1 MKKTILIISI
11 LLAGG
16 FCSMLPQKVYST
28 SVNTKH
34 VYGIKD
40 GWYSARVLF
49 HSGGAFDSYTLKVY
63 VQNDSVTIIDFGIRG
78 TVHAGHNNEGYYYRG
93 GSLYFEPD
101 RNGNIIAATSTVAI
115 GTNRTIYYYEIRI
128 EQ

>member
-40 GWYSARVLF
+40 GWYSATVLY
-49 HSGGAFDSYTLKVY
+49 HSGAAYASYTLKVY
-63 VQNDSVTIIDFGIRG
+63 VQNDSVTIIDFGKGG
-78 TVHAGHNNEGYYYRG
+78 TVHTGHNNEGYYYRG

-115 GTNRTIYYYEIRI
+115 IDKKTIYYYKIRI